1 MSGSPG
7 AGGRPTVLLV
17 HHTFPGV
24 IGGVETVMGQ
34 HAAGLRERAH
44 VRLLAGRG
52 PVGVRGVEAVR
63 IPLVDSRHPSVLP
76 LSSELAA
83 GRVPATFDRLRARLR
98 DTLAPH
104 FFDADR
110 VVLHNVVTLG
120 LNLPLVAALHDLG
133 PTLPAGR
140 LVVWVHDLAT
150 ADPRHA
156 ARLHPGEPWSLL
168 SAPLPGARYVAV
180 SPVRQA
186 QVATLLGLPVDSVRV
201 VGNGVDLS
209 ATLRISPATLAL
221 TGRLGLADADPLLL
235 LPARLVRRKRI
246 ELAIDAAAELR
257 ARGRPARL
265 VVTGGPD
272 PHDPEARGY
281 LRELRTRVAEAGGRD
296 RLLCDALGRSASRR
310 LVDDL
315 YSLADALV
323 FPSIDEGFGLP
334 VIEAAVHR
342 LPIVCTDLPT
352 LRALVGPGA
361 TYVDPGASGGA
372 FADAVEA
379 ALDRAGAPPAGRV
392 RRRLDWG
399 RIVSDEVIPAIFD

>member
-1 MSGSPG
+1 MSDAPG
-7 AGGRPTVLLV
+7 AGRRPIVLLV

-24 IGGVETVMGQ
+24 IGGVETVIGQ
-34 HAAGLRERAH
+34 HAAGLRERAQ

-83 GRVPATFDRLRARLR
+83 GRVPATFDRLRAELR
-98 DTLAPH
+98 EVLTPH
-104 FFDADR
+104 FLGADR
-110 VVLHNVVTLG
+110 VVLHNIVTLG

-140 LVVWVHDLAT
+140 LVVWAHDLAAT
-150 ADPRHA
+150 DPRHA

-168 SAPLPGARYVAV
+168 SRPLPGARYVAV
-180 SPVRQA
+180 SATRQA
-186 QVATLLGLPVDSVRV
+186 QLAALLGLPADSIRV
-201 VGNGVDLS
+201 VGNGVDLA

-221 TGRLGLADADPLLL
+221 LERLGLVDADPLLL

-265 VVTGGPD
+265 LVTGGPD
-272 PHDPEARGY
+272 PHDPDASRY
-281 LRELRTRVAEAGGRD
+281 LWELRTRVTEAGGSD
-296 RLLCDALGRSASRR
+296 VLLYDALGRSASRR

-315 YSLADALV
+315 YSLADTLV

-352 LRALVGPGA
+352 LRALVGPTA
-361 TYVDPGASGGA
+361 AYVDPGAAGGA

-379 ALDRAGAPPAGRV
+379 VLGRAGAPPSGRV
-392 RRRLDWG
+392 SRRFDWR
-399 RIVSDEVIPAIFD
+399 RIVPDEVIPAIFG